1 MSVLSRRDWRAN
13 FHPFRAYETRVSYR
27 RDHDFTPLPYHS
39 AVPRDLKSNLAGADV
54 SVSS

>member
-1 MSVLSRRDWRAN
+1 MSVLSRQDWRAN
-13 FHPFRAYETRVSYR
+13 FHPFRAYETRVDYR

-39 AVPRDLKSNLAGADV
+39 AVPRDLKSNLAGTDV